1 MRAHDKDQ
9 DQFLSNGK
17 YLATYGASNQ
27 HTAVSVTGYGWMSQ
41 LEFTNQIACVC
52 SNDAQEAYAK
62 EARDE
67 TEDCESL
74 WKGKDA

>member
-1 MRAHDKDQ
+1 
-9 DQFLSNGK
+9 
-17 YLATYGASNQ
+17 
-27 HTAVSVTGYGWMSQ
+27 MSQ

-74 WKGKDA
+74 RKGKDA